1 MAIIYHLIGGAD
13 WRKAGVAGEVVPES
27 LATEGFIHCSENEAQ
42 ALAVANRLYAGVEGM
57 LVLEVDTQGPSS
69 PVKREPSRS
78 GEIYPHIYGPLNVE
92 AVVAVRPLETAGDT
106 GFRLGGKG

>member
-13 WRKAGVAGEVVPES
+13 WRKAGVAGEVIPES

-42 ALAVANRLYAGVEGM
+42 TLAVANRLYAGVEGM
-57 LVLEVDTQGPSS
+57 LVLEVDTQALSS

-78 GEIYPHIYGPLNVE
+78 GKIYPHIYGPIDLN
-92 AVVAVRPLETAGDT
+92 AVAGTRRVLKGVDGAFYLEGE
-106 GFRLGGKG
+106 